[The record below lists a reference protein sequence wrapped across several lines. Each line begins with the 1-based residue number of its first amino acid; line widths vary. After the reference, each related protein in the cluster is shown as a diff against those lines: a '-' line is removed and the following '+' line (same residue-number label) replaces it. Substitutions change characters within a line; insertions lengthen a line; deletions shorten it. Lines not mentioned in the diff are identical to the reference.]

1 MKSIIKLA
9 AFLFSCSFIISSCSS
24 DWLKTSPTD
33 SASGDEIFSSTEN
46 AKQAINGLCKIMI
59 SQHGRYGQSF
69 NGEGSMKLLYGE
81 YPGQDLNF
89 PYMNP
94 GWSPIMNGTITTNT
108 TSKYNDYPWYYY
120 YLIIGNAN
128 AIITKIDNAEGRES
142 ERQFI
147 KAEALTFRAYAFSR
161 LISVYCDNWSKSNK
175 GTSNGIVLRVDESTG
190 DIPLSTLAES
200 YDQIYKDLDAAIDLY
215 QKSGLTREEVYNK
228 AADTN
233 CFPNENVA
241 YAIYA
246 RAALD
251 KEDYSNALKYAK
263 LAKAGYPL
271 MSINDYRKGFAA
283 PTSEWI
289 WSIYNDENETIY
301 YFGWQVFMACNGN
314 GANSN
319 LNVCINK
326 ALIEQFPETDIR
338 KGLFLTESRFLP
350 TGKTYLDVVAGDEAG
365 SHNGEFSDQEA
376 YDKAN
381 DYVKSLIKS
390 KQLPA
395 GTPEQAFSY
404 ANLKFQATAQPGVG
418 CQPIIRSSEMVLI
431 EAEAN
436 YHLNKATDAQAN
448 LVELNATSGRQPNY
462 SCSKTND
469 ELLKEIKLYRRLEL
483 FGEGFSWFD
492 CKRWNDMV
500 VREGFANGGN
510 YYSSVAGNYGSKESF
525 WKWSIPKR
533 ESDYNE
539 NIN

>member
-24 DWLKTSPTD
+24 DWLKTNPTD
-33 SASGDEIFSSTEN
+33 STSGDEIFSSTEN

-142 ERQFI
+142 EHQFI

-175 GTSNGIVLRVDESTG
+175 GASNGIVLRVDESTG
-190 DIPLSTLAES
+190 DIPLSTLSES

-271 MSINDYRKGFAA
+271 MSVNDYRKGFAA

-314 GANSN
+314 GANSK

-350 TGKTYLDVVAGDEAG
+350 IGKTYLDVVAGDEAG

-448 LVELNATSGRQPNY
+448 LVELNATSGRQPSY

-510 YYSSVAGNYGSKESF
+510 YYSSVAGSYGSKESF